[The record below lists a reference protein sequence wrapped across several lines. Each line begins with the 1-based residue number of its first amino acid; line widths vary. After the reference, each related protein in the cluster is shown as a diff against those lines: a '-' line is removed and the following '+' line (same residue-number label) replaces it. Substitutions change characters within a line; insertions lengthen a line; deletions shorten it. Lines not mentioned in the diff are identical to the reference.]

1 MLNRLDLQEF
11 RMLRDL
17 SYREVSNYCNVS
29 HALISEIEKGR
40 KGLTKETHDEIIK
53 GINLAYK
60 AKLEGTIKAKN
71 TRKTSKESE
80 IAEQVDADE
89 TE

>member
-11 RMLRDL
+11 RMLRGL
-17 SYREVSNYCNVS
+17 SYREVSNYCSVS
-29 HALISEIEKGR
+29 HTIISEIEKGR
-40 KGLTKETHDEIIK
+40 KGLTKDTHDEIVK

-71 TRKTSKESE
+71 TKKVSVKSE
-80 IAEQVDADE
+80 ITEQVKADE
-89 TE
+89 T